1 MHVWISQTSSKVN
14 SVFASCNESA
24 KKGSAKFELGW
35 QAGNAS
41 SFLSIIESNES
52 SDTYVWPIVTAT
64 AHWVQARSCM
74 FGSYVF
80 ETKHI
85 LSSHVITQVA
95 WPQKSTANDALVCL
109 SALLI
114 LSLSLSNHRHE
125 PAGKALKEK
134 QWQTRYVP
142 YFLNSKIPTI
152 LHFKVLDVLLSILM
166 HAYTFQHLHDCCKCK

>member
-35 QAGNAS
+35 QAGNVS
-41 SFLSIIESNES
+41 SLLSIIESSES

-64 AHWVQARSCM
+64 ARWVQARSCM

-80 ETKHI
+80 VWKTKQI

-95 WPQKSTANDALVCL
+95 WPQKSTANDALFCL

-114 LSLSLSNHRHE
+114 LSLSLIIDMNLLARLW
-125 PAGKALKEK
+125 KKNNDK
-134 QWQTRYVP
+134 QGMY
-142 YFLNSKIPTI
+142 L
-152 LHFKVLDVLLSILM
+152 
-166 HAYTFQHLHDCCKCK
+166 TFWTVRFP